1 MKPCSTCIPE
11 GGTPSWACFVFNQSK
26 LSLLYYPNAVVG
38 TKVYLVSIWHNTL
51 DDVLVQVFCQTP
63 VLGYANYLRNFSI
76 GQDRCGQFM
85 SGRNTLYPKFLDL
98 ILFLDSKYLGWLKK
112 SSTQSICKQNYF
124 IWEKK
129 VLYFFRPPPSLATQ
143 MSIFPTPTLIC
154 VHFYSPILI
163 CFCYQIF

>member
-1 MKPCSTCIPE
+1 M
-11 GGTPSWACFVFNQSK
+11 FNQSK

-76 GQDRCGQFM
+76 GQDRSGQFM

-98 ILFLDSKYLGWLKK
+98 ILFLDSKYLG
-112 SSTQSICKQNYF
+112 
-124 IWEKK
+124 
-129 VLYFFRPPPSLATQ
+129 
-143 MSIFPTPTLIC
+143 
-154 VHFYSPILI
+154 
-163 CFCYQIF
+163 